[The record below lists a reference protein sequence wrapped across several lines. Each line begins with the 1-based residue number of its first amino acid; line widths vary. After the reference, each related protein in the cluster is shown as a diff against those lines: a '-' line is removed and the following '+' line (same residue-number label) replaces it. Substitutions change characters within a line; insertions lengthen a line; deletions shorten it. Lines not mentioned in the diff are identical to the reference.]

1 MIILTGGGG
10 MIGSMIAWHL
20 NTQMN
25 FDDFVIV
32 DDLINEQQ
40 ENNFN
45 KRKFIEYIAKD
56 DLKKYLNGKKNVS
69 AVIHMGAISAT
80 TESNFNRLLQS
91 NIRFSQA
98 LWHWCAENKVPFI
111 YASSAATYG
120 DGSVGYDDDES
131 ELDKLN
137 PLNAYGFSKHFF
149 DRWVQLELSKNQPTP
164 PQWCGLKFFNVYGPN
179 EYHKGRMAS
188 VVFHAFNQFKETN
201 QIKLFKSEHPSY
213 LDGMQVRDFIYVKDA
228 VKIIIFF
235 LNNNNFSGLYNAGTG
250 NAETFKALAE
260 AVLINTKG
268 QPNDIKYIEMPNDLK
283 GKYQYYT
290 QATMNKINS
299 IGFNDNFMNLKEGV
313 TDYLENYLLHQI
325 GMHKYV
331 RPTY

>member
-56 DLKKYLNGKKNVS
+56 DLEKYLNDKKNVS

-120 DGSVGYDDDES
+120 DGSVGYDDNES
-131 ELDKLN
+131 ELDKLS
-137 PLNAYGFSKHFF
+137 PLNAYGYSKHFF

-188 VVFHAFNQFKETN
+188 VAFHAFNQFKETN

-213 LDGMQVRDFIYVKDA
+213 ADGMQVRDFIYVKDA

-268 QPNDIKYIEMPNDLK
+268 QPDDIKYIEMPNDLK

-313 TDYLENYLLHQI
+313 TDYLENYLLTSDR
-325 GMHKYV
+325 YA
-331 RPTY
+331 

>member
-56 DLKKYLNGKKNVS
+56 DLEKYLNDKKNVS

-120 DGSVGYDDDES
+120 NGSVGYGDNES
-131 ELDKLN
+131 ELDKLS

-188 VVFHAFNQFKETN
+188 VAFHAFNQFKETN

-213 LDGMQVRDFIYVKDA
+213 ADGMQVRDFIYVKDA

-260 AVLINTKG
+260 ALLINTKG
-268 QPNDIKYIEMPNDLK
+268 QPDDIKYIEMPNDLK

-313 TDYLENYLLHQI
+313 TDYLENYLLTSDR
-325 GMHKYV
+325 YA
-331 RPTY
+331 

>member
-1 MIILTGGGG
+1 MIILTGGAG
-10 MIGSMIAWHL
+10 MIGSMVAWHL
-20 NTQMN
+20 NIKMG
-25 FDDFVIV
+25 FSDFIIV
-32 DDLINEQQ
+32 DDLINDQQ
-40 ENNFN
+40 EYNFN

-56 DLKKYLNGKKNVS
+56 DLEKYLSSKKNVS

-91 NIRFSQA
+91 NIRFSQF
-98 LWHWCAENKVPFI
+98 LWHWCAKNKVPFI

-120 DGSVGYDDDES
+120 DGSFNYNDNES
-131 ELDKLN
+131 ELDQLN
-137 PLNAYGFSKHFF
+137 PLNAYGYSKHFF

-213 LDGMQVRDFIYVKDA
+213 VDGMQVRDFIYVKDA

-313 TDYLENYLLHQI
+313 TDYLENYLLTSDR
-325 GMHKYV
+325 YA
-331 RPTY
+331 

>member
-56 DLKKYLNGKKNVS
+56 DLKKYLSDKKNVS

-120 DGSVGYDDDES
+120 DGSVGYDDNES
-131 ELDKLN
+131 ELDKLS
-137 PLNAYGFSKHFF
+137 PLNAYGYSKHFF

-188 VVFHAFNQFKETN
+188 VVFHSFNQFKETN

-213 LDGMQVRDFIYVKDA
+213 ADGMQVRDFIYVKDA

-268 QPNDIKYIEMPNDLK
+268 QPDDIKYIEMPNDLK

-313 TDYLENYLLHQI
+313 TDYLENYLLTSDR
-325 GMHKYV
+325 YA
-331 RPTY
+331 

>member
-1 MIILTGGGG
+1 
-10 MIGSMIAWHL
+10 
-20 NTQMN
+20 MN

-56 DLKKYLNGKKNVS
+56 DLEKYLNDKKNVS

-120 DGSVGYDDDES
+120 DGSVGYDDNES
-131 ELDKLN
+131 ELDKLS
-137 PLNAYGFSKHFF
+137 PLNAYGYSKHFF

-188 VVFHAFNQFKETN
+188 VAFHAFNQFKETN

-213 LDGMQVRDFIYVKDA
+213 ADGMQVRDFIYVKDA

-260 AVLINTKG
+260 ALLINTKG
-268 QPNDIKYIEMPNDLK
+268 QPDDIKYIEMPNDLK

-313 TDYLENYLLHQI
+313 TDYLENYLLTSDR
-325 GMHKYV
+325 YA
-331 RPTY
+331 

>member
-56 DLKKYLNGKKNVS
+56 DLEKYLNDKKNVS

-120 DGSVGYDDDES
+120 DGSVGYDDNES
-131 ELDKLN
+131 ELDKLS
-137 PLNAYGFSKHFF
+137 PLNAYGYSKHFF

-188 VVFHAFNQFKETN
+188 VVFHSFNQFKETN

-213 LDGMQVRDFIYVKDA
+213 ADGMQVRDFIYVKDA

-299 IGFNDNFMNLKEGV
+299 IGFNDNFMNVKEGV
-313 TDYLENYLLHQI
+313 TDYLESYLLTSDR
-325 GMHKYV
+325 YA
-331 RPTY
+331 

>member
-32 DDLINEQQ
+32 DDLINKQQ

-45 KRKFIEYIAKD
+45 KRKFIEYIEKD
-56 DLKKYLNGKKNVS
+56 DLKKYLSDKKNIS

-80 TESNFNRLLQS
+80 TESNFNRLLKS

-120 DGSVGYDDDES
+120 DGSVGYDDNES
-131 ELDKLN
+131 ELDKLS
-137 PLNAYGFSKHFF
+137 PLNAYGYSKHFF

-188 VVFHAFNQFKETN
+188 VVFHSFNQFKETN

-213 LDGMQVRDFIYVKDA
+213 ADGMQVRDFIYVKDA

-313 TDYLENYLLHQI
+313 TDYLENYLLTSDR
-325 GMHKYV
+325 YA
-331 RPTY
+331 

>member
-25 FDDFVIV
+25 FADFVIV
-32 DDLINEQQ
+32 DDLINKQQ

-45 KRKFIEYIAKD
+45 KRKFIEYIEKD
-56 DLKKYLNGKKNVS
+56 GLKKYLSDKKNVS

-120 DGSVGYDDDES
+120 DGSVGYDDNES
-131 ELDKLN
+131 ELDKLS
-137 PLNAYGFSKHFF
+137 PLNAYGYSKHFF

-188 VVFHAFNQFKETN
+188 VAFHAFNQFKETN

-213 LDGMQVRDFIYVKDA
+213 ADGMQVRDFIYVKDA

-268 QPNDIKYIEMPNDLK
+268 QPDDIKYIEMPNDLK

-313 TDYLENYLLHQI
+313 TDYLENYLLTSDR
-325 GMHKYV
+325 YA
-331 RPTY
+331 

>member
-1 MIILTGGGG
+1 MIILTGGAG

-56 DLKKYLNGKKNVS
+56 DLEKYLSDKKNVS

-120 DGSVGYDDDES
+120 DGSVGYDDNES
-131 ELDKLN
+131 ELDKLS
-137 PLNAYGFSKHFF
+137 PLNAYGYSKHFF

-188 VVFHAFNQFKETN
+188 VVFHSFNQFKETN

-213 LDGMQVRDFIYVKDA
+213 ADGMQVRDFIYVKDA

-313 TDYLENYLLHQI
+313 TDYLENYLLTSDR
-325 GMHKYV
+325 YA
-331 RPTY
+331 

>member
-1 MIILTGGGG
+1 MK
-10 MIGSMIAWHL
+10 
-20 NTQMN
+20 
-25 FDDFVIV
+25 
-32 DDLINEQQ
+32 QQ

-56 DLKKYLNGKKNVS
+56 DLEKYLSDKKNVS

-120 DGSVGYDDDES
+120 DGSVGYDDNES
-131 ELDKLN
+131 ELDKLS
-137 PLNAYGFSKHFF
+137 PLNAYGYSKHFF

-188 VVFHAFNQFKETN
+188 VVFHSFNQFKETN

-213 LDGMQVRDFIYVKDA
+213 ADGMQVRDFIYVKDA

-313 TDYLENYLLHQI
+313 TDYLENYLLTSDR
-325 GMHKYV
+325 YA
-331 RPTY
+331 

>member
-56 DLKKYLNGKKNVS
+56 DLEKYLNDKKNVS

-120 DGSVGYDDDES
+120 DGSVGYDDNES
-131 ELDKLN
+131 ELDKLS
-137 PLNAYGFSKHFF
+137 PLNAYGYSKHFF

-188 VVFHAFNQFKETN
+188 VVFHSFNQFKETN

-213 LDGMQVRDFIYVKDA
+213 ADGMQVRDFIYVKDA

-260 AVLINTKG
+260 AVLKNTKG

-313 TDYLENYLLHQI
+313 TDYLESYLLTSDR
-325 GMHKYV
+325 YA
-331 RPTY
+331 

>member
-56 DLKKYLNGKKNVS
+56 DLEKYLNDKKNVS

-120 DGSVGYDDDES
+120 NGSVGYGDNES
-131 ELDKLN
+131 ELDKLS
-137 PLNAYGFSKHFF
+137 PLNAYGYSKHFF

-188 VVFHAFNQFKETN
+188 VVFHSFNQFKETN

-213 LDGMQVRDFIYVKDA
+213 ADGMQVRDFIYVKDA

-250 NAETFKALAE
+250 NAETFKTLAE

-268 QPNDIKYIEMPNDLK
+268 QPDDIKYIEMPNDLK

-313 TDYLENYLLHQI
+313 TDYLENYLLTSDR
-325 GMHKYV
+325 YA
-331 RPTY
+331 

>member
-32 DDLINEQQ
+32 DDLINKQQ

-45 KRKFIEYIAKD
+45 KRKFIEYIEKD
-56 DLKKYLNGKKNVS
+56 DLKKYLSDKKNVS

-120 DGSVGYDDDES
+120 DGSVGYDDNES
-131 ELDKLN
+131 ELDKLS
-137 PLNAYGFSKHFF
+137 PLNAYGYSKHFF
-149 DRWVQLELSKNQPTP
+149 DRWVQFELSKNQPTP

-188 VVFHAFNQFKETN
+188 VVFHSFNQFKETN

-213 LDGMQVRDFIYVKDA
+213 ADGMQVRDFIYVKDA

-250 NAETFKALAE
+250 NAETFKALAK

-268 QPNDIKYIEMPNDLK
+268 QPDDIKYIEMPNDLK

-313 TDYLENYLLHQI
+313 TDYLENYLLTSDR
-325 GMHKYV
+325 YA
-331 RPTY
+331 

>member
-32 DDLINEQQ
+32 DDLISEQQ

-45 KRKFIEYIAKD
+45 KRKFIEYIEKD
-56 DLKKYLNGKKNVS
+56 DLKKYLSDKKNVS

-120 DGSVGYDDDES
+120 DGSVGYDDNES
-131 ELDKLN
+131 ELDKLS
-137 PLNAYGFSKHFF
+137 PLNAYGYSKHFF

-188 VVFHAFNQFKETN
+188 VVFHSFNQFKETN

-213 LDGMQVRDFIYVKDA
+213 ADGMQVRDFIYVKDA

-235 LNNNNFSGLYNAGTG
+235 LNNNFSGLYNAGTG

-268 QPNDIKYIEMPNDLK
+268 QPDDIKYIEMPNDLK

-313 TDYLENYLLHQI
+313 TDYLESYLLTSDR
-325 GMHKYV
+325 YA
-331 RPTY
+331 

>member
-137 PLNAYGFSKHFF
+137 PLNAYGYSKHFF
-149 DRWVQLELSKNQPTP
+149 DRWIQLELSKNQPTP

-213 LDGMQVRDFIYVKDA
+213 ADGMQVRDFIYVKDA

-260 AVLINTKG
+260 ALLINTKG
-268 QPNDIKYIEMPNDLK
+268 QPDDIKYIEMPNDLK

-313 TDYLENYLLHQI
+313 TDYLENYLLTSDR
-325 GMHKYV
+325 YA
-331 RPTY
+331 

>member
-56 DLKKYLNGKKNVS
+56 DLEKYLNDKKNVS

-120 DGSVGYDDDES
+120 NGSVGYGDNES
-131 ELDKLN
+131 ELDKLS
-137 PLNAYGFSKHFF
+137 PLNAYGYSKHFF

-188 VVFHAFNQFKETN
+188 VAFHAFNQFKETN
-201 QIKLFKSEHPSY
+201 KIKLFKSEHPSY
-213 LDGMQVRDFIYVKDA
+213 ADGMQVRDFIYVKDA

-260 AVLINTKG
+260 ALLINTKG
-268 QPNDIKYIEMPNDLK
+268 QPDDIKYIEMPNDLK

-313 TDYLENYLLHQI
+313 TDYLENYLLTSDR
-325 GMHKYV
+325 YA
-331 RPTY
+331 

>member
-10 MIGSMIAWHL
+10 MIGSMIAWYL

-56 DLKKYLNGKKNVS
+56 DLEKYLSDKKNVS

-120 DGSVGYDDDES
+120 DGSVGYDDNES
-131 ELDKLN
+131 ELDKLS
-137 PLNAYGFSKHFF
+137 PLNAYGYSKHFF

-188 VVFHAFNQFKETN
+188 VVFHSFNQFKETN

-213 LDGMQVRDFIYVKDA
+213 ADGMQVRDFIYVKDA

-299 IGFNDNFMNLKEGV
+299 IGFNDNFMNLKDGV
-313 TDYLENYLLHQI
+313 TDYLENYLLTSDR
-325 GMHKYV
+325 YA
-331 RPTY
+331 

>member
-10 MIGSMIAWHL
+10 MIGSMIAWYL

-56 DLKKYLNGKKNVS
+56 DLEKYLNDKKNVS

-98 LWHWCAENKVPFI
+98 LWHWCTENKVPFI

-120 DGSVGYDDDES
+120 DGSVGYDDNES
-131 ELDKLN
+131 ELDKLS
-137 PLNAYGFSKHFF
+137 PLNAYGYSKHFF

-213 LDGMQVRDFIYVKDA
+213 ADGMQIRDFIYVKDA

-235 LNNNNFSGLYNAGTG
+235 LNNDNFSGLYNAGTG

-313 TDYLENYLLHQI
+313 TDYIENYLLTSDR
-325 GMHKYV
+325 YA
-331 RPTY
+331 

>member
-56 DLKKYLNGKKNVS
+56 DLEKYLNDKKNVS

-120 DGSVGYDDDES
+120 NGSVGYGDNES
-131 ELDKLN
+131 ELDKLS
-137 PLNAYGFSKHFF
+137 PLNAYGYSKHFF

-213 LDGMQVRDFIYVKDA
+213 ADGMQVRDFIYVKDA

-260 AVLINTKG
+260 ALLINTKG
-268 QPNDIKYIEMPNDLK
+268 QPDDIKYIEMPNDLK

-299 IGFNDNFMNLKEGV
+299 TGFNNNFMNLKEGV
-313 TDYLENYLLHQI
+313 TDYLENYLLTSDR
-325 GMHKYV
+325 YA
-331 RPTY
+331 

>member
-45 KRKFIEYIAKD
+45 KRKFIEYISKD
-56 DLKKYLNGKKNVS
+56 DLEKYLNDKKNVS

-120 DGSVGYDDDES
+120 DGSVGYDDNES
-131 ELDKLN
+131 ELDKLS
-137 PLNAYGFSKHFF
+137 PLNAYGYSKHFF

-188 VVFHAFNQFKETN
+188 VVFHSFNQFKETN

-213 LDGMQVRDFIYVKDA
+213 ADGMQIRDFIYVKDA
-228 VKIIIFF
+228 VKIIILF

-268 QPNDIKYIEMPNDLK
+268 QPDDIKYIEMPNDLK

-313 TDYLENYLLHQI
+313 TDYLENYLLTSDR
-325 GMHKYV
+325 YA
-331 RPTY
+331 

>member
-32 DDLINEQQ
+32 DDLINKQQ

-45 KRKFIEYIAKD
+45 KRKFIEYIEKD
-56 DLKKYLNGKKNVS
+56 DLKKYLSDKKNVS

-120 DGSVGYDDDES
+120 DGSVGYDDNES
-131 ELDKLN
+131 ELDKLS
-137 PLNAYGFSKHFF
+137 PLNAYGYSKHFF

-188 VVFHAFNQFKETN
+188 VVFHSFNQFKETN

-213 LDGMQVRDFIYVKDA
+213 ADGMQVRDFIYVKDA

-313 TDYLENYLLHQI
+313 TDYLENYLLTSDR
-325 GMHKYV
+325 YA
-331 RPTY
+331 

>member
-10 MIGSMIAWHL
+10 MIGSMIAWYL

-45 KRKFIEYIAKD
+45 KRKFIEYVAKD
-56 DLKKYLNGKKNVS
+56 DLKKYLKDKKNVS

-120 DGSVGYDDDES
+120 NGSVGYGDNES
-131 ELDKLN
+131 ELDKLS
-137 PLNAYGFSKHFF
+137 PLNAYGYSKHFF

-188 VVFHAFNQFKETN
+188 VVFHSFNQFKETN

-213 LDGMQVRDFIYVKDA
+213 TDGMQVRDFIYVKDA

-268 QPNDIKYIEMPNDLK
+268 QPDDIKYIEMPNDLK

-313 TDYLENYLLHQI
+313 TDYLESYLLTSDR
-325 GMHKYV
+325 YA
-331 RPTY
+331 

>member
-56 DLKKYLNGKKNVS
+56 DLEKYLNDKKNVS

-91 NIRFSQA
+91 NIRYSQA

-120 DGSVGYDDDES
+120 DGSVGYDDNES
-131 ELDKLN
+131 ELDKLS
-137 PLNAYGFSKHFF
+137 PLNAYGYSKHFF

-213 LDGMQVRDFIYVKDA
+213 ADGMQVRDFIYVKDA

-268 QPNDIKYIEMPNDLK
+268 QPDDIKYIEMPNDLK

-313 TDYLENYLLHQI
+313 TDYLENYLLTSDR
-325 GMHKYV
+325 YA
-331 RPTY
+331 

>member
-40 ENNFN
+40 KNNFN

-56 DLKKYLNGKKNVS
+56 DLEKYLNDKKNVS

-120 DGSVGYDDDES
+120 DGSVGYDDNES
-131 ELDKLN
+131 ELDKLS
-137 PLNAYGFSKHFF
+137 PLNAYGYSKHFF

-188 VVFHAFNQFKETN
+188 VVFHSFNQFKETN

-213 LDGMQVRDFIYVKDA
+213 SDGMQVRDFIYVKDA

-313 TDYLENYLLHQI
+313 TDYLESYLLTSDR
-325 GMHKYV
+325 YA
-331 RPTY
+331 

>member
-56 DLKKYLNGKKNVS
+56 DLEKYLNDKKNVS

-120 DGSVGYDDDES
+120 DGSVGYDDNES
-131 ELDKLN
+131 ELDKLS
-137 PLNAYGFSKHFF
+137 PLNAYGYSKHFF

-188 VVFHAFNQFKETN
+188 VVFHSFNQFKETN

-213 LDGMQVRDFIYVKDA
+213 ADGMQVRDFIYVKDA

-313 TDYLENYLLHQI
+313 TDYLENYLLTSDR
-325 GMHKYV
+325 YA
-331 RPTY
+331 

>member
-56 DLKKYLNGKKNVS
+56 DLEKYLNDKKNVS
-69 AVIHMGAISAT
+69 AVIHMVAISAT

-120 DGSVGYDDDES
+120 DGSVGYDDNES
-131 ELDKLN
+131 ELDKLS
-137 PLNAYGFSKHFF
+137 PLNAYGYSKHFF

-188 VVFHAFNQFKETN
+188 VVFHSFNQFKETN

-213 LDGMQVRDFIYVKDA
+213 ADGMQVRDFIYVKDA

-260 AVLINTKG
+260 ALLINTKG
-268 QPNDIKYIEMPNDLK
+268 QPDDIKYIEMPNDLK

-313 TDYLENYLLHQI
+313 TDYLENYLLTSDR
-325 GMHKYV
+325 YA
-331 RPTY
+331 

>member
-20 NTQMN
+20 NIQMN

-56 DLKKYLNGKKNVS
+56 DLEKYLNDKKNVS

-120 DGSVGYDDDES
+120 DGSVGYDDNES
-131 ELDKLN
+131 ELDKLS
-137 PLNAYGFSKHFF
+137 PLNAYGYSKHFF

-188 VVFHAFNQFKETN
+188 VVFHSFNQFKETN

-213 LDGMQVRDFIYVKDA
+213 ADGMQVRDFIYVKDA

-313 TDYLENYLLHQI
+313 TDYLENYLLTSDR
-325 GMHKYV
+325 YA
-331 RPTY
+331 

>member
-56 DLKKYLNGKKNVS
+56 DLEKYLNDKKNVS

-120 DGSVGYDDDES
+120 DGSVGYDDNES
-131 ELDKLN
+131 ELDKLS
-137 PLNAYGFSKHFF
+137 PLNAYGYSKHFF

-188 VVFHAFNQFKETN
+188 VAFHAFNQFKETN

-213 LDGMQVRDFIYVKDA
+213 ADGMQVRDFIYVKDA

-260 AVLINTKG
+260 ALLINTKG
-268 QPNDIKYIEMPNDLK
+268 QPDDIKYIEMPNDLK

-313 TDYLENYLLHQI
+313 TDYLENYLLTSDR
-325 GMHKYV
+325 YA
-331 RPTY
+331 

>member
-56 DLKKYLNGKKNVS
+56 DLEKYLNDKKNVS

-120 DGSVGYDDDES
+120 NGSVGYGDNES
-131 ELDKLN
+131 ELDKLS
-137 PLNAYGFSKHFF
+137 PLNAYGYSKHFF

-188 VVFHAFNQFKETN
+188 VAFHAFNQFKETN

-213 LDGMQVRDFIYVKDA
+213 ADGMQVRDFIYVKDA

-313 TDYLENYLLHQI
+313 TDYLENYLLTSDR
-325 GMHKYV
+325 YA
-331 RPTY
+331 

>member
-40 ENNFN
+40 ENNFK

-56 DLKKYLNGKKNVS
+56 DLEKYLNDKKNVS

-91 NIRFSQA
+91 IIRFSQA

-120 DGSVGYDDDES
+120 NGSVGYGDNES
-131 ELDKLN
+131 ELDKLS
-137 PLNAYGFSKHFF
+137 PLNAYGYSKHFF

-213 LDGMQVRDFIYVKDA
+213 ADGMQVRDFIYVKDA

-260 AVLINTKG
+260 ALLINTKG
-268 QPNDIKYIEMPNDLK
+268 QPDDIKYIEMPNDLK

-313 TDYLENYLLHQI
+313 TDYLENYLLTSDR
-325 GMHKYV
+325 YA
-331 RPTY
+331 

>member
-56 DLKKYLNGKKNVS
+56 DLEKYLNDKKNVS

-120 DGSVGYDDDES
+120 NGSVGYGDNES
-131 ELDKLN
+131 ELDKLS
-137 PLNAYGFSKHFF
+137 PLNAYGYSKHFF

-213 LDGMQVRDFIYVKDA
+213 VDGMQVRDFIYVKDA

-260 AVLINTKG
+260 ALLINTKG
-268 QPNDIKYIEMPNDLK
+268 QPDDIKYIEMPNDLK

-313 TDYLENYLLHQI
+313 TDYLENYLLTSDR
-325 GMHKYV
+325 YA
-331 RPTY
+331 

>member
-32 DDLINEQQ
+32 DDLINKQQ

-56 DLKKYLNGKKNVS
+56 DLKKYLSDKKNVS

-120 DGSVGYDDDES
+120 DGSVGYDDNES
-131 ELDKLN
+131 ELDKLS
-137 PLNAYGFSKHFF
+137 PLNAYGYSKHFF

-188 VVFHAFNQFKETN
+188 VVFHSFNQFKETN

-213 LDGMQVRDFIYVKDA
+213 ADGMQVRDFIYVKDA

-235 LNNNNFSGLYNAGTG
+235 LNNNNFSGLYNVGTG
-250 NAETFKALAE
+250 NAETFKSLAD

-268 QPNDIKYIEMPNDLK
+268 QPDDIKYIEMPNDLK

-313 TDYLENYLLHQI
+313 TDYLENYLLTSDR
-325 GMHKYV
+325 YA
-331 RPTY
+331 

>member
-20 NTQMN
+20 NTQMS

-40 ENNFN
+40 ENNFK

-56 DLKKYLNGKKNVS
+56 DLEKYLNDKKNVS

-120 DGSVGYDDDES
+120 DGSVGYDDNVS
-131 ELDKLN
+131 ELDKLS
-137 PLNAYGFSKHFF
+137 PLNAYGYSKHFF

-188 VVFHAFNQFKETN
+188 VVFHSFNQFKETN
-201 QIKLFKSEHPSY
+201 QIKLFKSEHASY
-213 LDGMQVRDFIYVKDA
+213 ADGMQVRDFIYVKDA

-268 QPNDIKYIEMPNDLK
+268 QPDDIKYIEMPNDLK

-299 IGFNDNFMNLKEGV
+299 IGFNDNFMNLKEGL
-313 TDYLENYLLHQI
+313 TDYLENYLLTSDR
-325 GMHKYV
+325 YA
-331 RPTY
+331 